1 MSLPSKR
8 LSLAEVRLKIFAE
21 IKADLEAQFLELL
34 GLRERLQQAELT
46 AGLQNKAKARK
57 PAPVAIAA
65 VA

>member
-21 IKADLEAQFLELL
+21 MKADLEAQFLELL

-46 AGLQNKAKARK
+46 ADLQNKAKARK

>member
-21 IKADLEAQFLELL
+21 MKADLEAQFLELL

-46 AGLQNKAKARK
+46 ADLLNKAKARK